1 MFNPPNV
8 HSTAV
13 GQSAGGEAVP
23 KCRRTILASMLMA
36 SFVVGGCATSQRPVL
51 YHNAHF
57 KTVGQPTAERDIDA
71 CISRADQAGAA
82 GNPGSDLARQTAT
95 GAAVG
100 GGECWSME

>member
-1 MFNPPNV
+1 M
-8 HSTAV
+8 
-13 GQSAGGEAVP
+13 P

-51 YHNAHF
+51 YHNAHI

-71 CISRADQAGAA
+71 CISRADLAGAA

-100 GGECWSME
+100 GGECWSMGTG